1 MADIIIIGLA
11 PETFSSQYM
20 GVYEWQEEHS
30 GGERPVYKL
39 KDDDDIYLYYYDSEG
54 KWIVANKD
62 KMLGRKGVGV
72 MKVEDKALTP
82 GNITATWD
90 IRGTGSDW
98 AVQAPEGVQAPEVSV
113 CCSRCCAFVTQS
125 SSFCV
130 SDSCAA
136 SHNRQHKGTGT
147 AEGGGRAAC
156 KAAGRGARQHH
167 DGWSSGRACV
177 L

>member
-1 MADIIIIGLA
+1 MADIIIMGLA
-11 PETFSSQYM
+11 PEVYRSNCM
-20 GVYEWQEEHS
+20 GIYEWQEEHS
-30 GGERPVYKL
+30 GGERPAYKL
-39 KDDDDIYLYYYDSEG
+39 KDSDRYYLFNSDSDGQWYVGSKE
-54 KWIVANKD
+54 N
-62 KMLGRKGVGV
+62 MLGRKARGV
-72 MKVEDKALTP
+72 MVVKDKALTP
-82 GNITATWD
+82 DNITATWD
-90 IRGTGSDW
+90 RGNGTAW
-98 AVQAPEGVQAPEVSV
+98 VEAPEVSV

-167 DGWSSGRACV
+167 DGWSSGRA
-177 L
+177 

>member
-1 MADIIIIGLA
+1 MGLA
-11 PETFSSQYM
+11 PEVYGSSLM

-39 KDDDDIYLYYYDSEG
+39 KDDDDDSYLFYCDSEG
-54 KWIVANKD
+54 AWIVGEEES
-62 KMLGRKGVGV
+62 MLGRKAEGL
-72 MKVEDKALTP
+72 MKVKDKALTLD
-82 GNITATWD
+82 NITAAWD
-90 IRGTGSDW
+90 RSNGTAW
-98 AVQAPEGVQAPEVSV
+98 VEAPEVSV

-167 DGWSSGRACV
+167 DGWSSGRA
-177 L
+177 

>member
-1 MADIIIIGLA
+1 MADVIIMGLA
-11 PETFSSQYM
+11 SETYQSHLM
-20 GVYEWQEEHS
+20 GLYEWQEEHS

-39 KDDDDIYLYYYDSEG
+39 KDDDNVCFYYCDSTG
-54 KWIVANKD
+54 AWVVGD
-62 KMLGRKGVGV
+62 KEDMLGRKAEGMMAV
-72 MKVEDKALTP
+72 KDKALTP
-82 GNITATWD
+82 DNITATW
-90 IRGTGSDW
+90 IRDTGTDW
-98 AVQAPEGVQAPEVSV
+98 VEAPEVSV

-125 SSFCV
+125 PSFCI

-147 AEGGGRAAC
+147 AEGGGKEVC

-167 DGWSSGRACV
+167 DGWSSGRACA

>member
-1 MADIIIIGLA
+1 MGLA
-11 PETFSSQYM
+11 PETCPSYLM

-39 KDDDDIYLYYYDSEG
+39 KDHDDVYLYYCDSTGQWYVGTKE
-54 KWIVANKD
+54 N
-62 KMLGRKGVGV
+62 MLGRKAQGMMRV
-72 MKVEDKALTP
+72 KDKALTP
-82 GNITATWD
+82 DNITATWE
-90 IRGTGSDW
+90 RHNGTAW
-98 AVQAPEGVQAPEVSV
+98 VKTPEVSV
-113 CCSRCCAFVTQS
+113 CCSHCCAFVTQS

-167 DGWSSGRACV
+167 DGWSSGRA
-177 L
+177 